1 MNRTCYFLF
10 VLIAWSMRSLP
21 LFGEAIKSG
30 SGFIFQPDGYILTNN
45 HVIADSREQTVVLSN
60 GTRIPAK
67 IIATDPDKDLA
78 LLKIEGSKYPTLPIG
93 ESRSMNVL
101 DTVVAMGFPMYSKI
115 GYDVSAYDG
124 KINAIRR
131 SEHTPLLQIDAN
143 INPGNSGGPLLNDRG
158 EVIGIVVAKI
168 NAMELAKTLGAI
180 PERINFAIPIDEARS
195 MILVAYPGG
204 FTPSNRTAPLRDQ
217 EIFSESKDATVLI
230 LAPKN
235 VQTLDQPAS
244 ATQPS
249 PSNGTPPLVPN
260 EPNSETVP
268 VKPTLLAFVQAFVAS
283 GASDRVDRV
292 MQFYAPNVNYY
303 DKGIVDSDFIRKD
316 ATEFRRRWV
325 RRKYE
330 LLSDPVAYAGT
341 RPDQYVVAYRAG
353 FVLGDRRDEARGTS
367 TVTVV
372 VQDNDGTYSIV
383 GIRENVQNDDA
394 PVR

>member
-1 MNRTCYFLF
+1 MNRTWYLLF

-21 LFGEAIKSG
+21 LIGVEIKSG

-60 GTRIPAK
+60 GTRLPAK
-67 IIATDPDKDLA
+67 IISTDPDKDLA

-93 ESRSMNVL
+93 QSHSVNVL

-131 SEHTPLLQIDAN
+131 SEHTSLLQIDAN

-158 EVIGIVVAKI
+158 EVVGIVVAKI

-195 MILVAYPGG
+195 MVLIAYPGG
-204 FTPSNRTAPLRDQ
+204 FTPSNRTTPLRDQ

-235 VQTLDQPAS
+235 VETLDQPAS
-244 ATQPS
+244 RTQGWLPNGRPS
-249 PSNGTPPLVPN
+249 PVPS
-260 EPNSETVP
+260 ELNSETVAMRP
-268 VKPTLLAFVQAFVAS
+268 SLLAFVQAFVAS
-283 GASDRVDRV
+283 AASDRIDSV
-292 MQFYAPNVNYY
+292 MQFYAPSVNYY
-303 DKGIVDSDFIRKD
+303 DKGIVDSEFIRKD
-316 ATEFRRRWV
+316 VAEFRRRWM

-330 LLSDPVAYAGT
+330 LLSDPVAHAGGQS
-341 RPDQYVVAYRAG
+341 DQYVVTYRAG

-367 TVTVV
+367 NVTVV
-372 VQDNDGTYSIV
+372 IQDNDGTYSIV
-383 GIRENVQNDDA
+383 AIRENIQNDDA
-394 PVR
+394 MAR